1 MESLKIKSEDLE
13 KFIEDAVRNYIDKNI
28 KAISATVL
36 EELEDTALSLAIEE
50 GKTGIDIHPKEI
62 KRYLS
67 SDITDI
73 E

>member
-50 GKTGIDIHPKEI
+50 GKTGINIHPEEI

-67 SDITDI
+67 SDKPDI